1 MAENRKIKIN
11 IKVDPRFEKLPLKN
25 LYVISFV
32 LNVLAIVSS
41 LFATF
46 ILPPEVPLLFGL
58 PQTEEQIVPSF
69 LVSLPNAVALIITV
83 LNALLAIYLD
93 DAYLKRVLSFV
104 SLAITILS
112 LIATSK
118 IIFLVGSI

>member
-25 LYVISFV
+25 LYVVSFA

-69 LVSLPNAVALIITV
+69 LVSLPNAVALIITF